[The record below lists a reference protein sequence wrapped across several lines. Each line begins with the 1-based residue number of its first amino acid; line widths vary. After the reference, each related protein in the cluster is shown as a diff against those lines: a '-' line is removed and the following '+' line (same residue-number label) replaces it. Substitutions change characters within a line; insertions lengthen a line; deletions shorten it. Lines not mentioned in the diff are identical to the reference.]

1 MPFTAVKTDFFRL
14 FMVLLIL
21 QIIFMKLRSNCC
33 KNRLLS
39 AFYGFIDIANNIYEA
54 EVKS

>member
-1 MPFTAVKTDFFRL
+1 MPFTAV
-14 FMVLLIL
+14 
-21 QIIFMKLRSNCC
+21 

-54 EVKS
+54 EVKKSAAEPF

>member
-1 MPFTAVKTDFFRL
+1 MPFTAV
-14 FMVLLIL
+14 
-21 QIIFMKLRSNCC
+21 

-54 EVKS
+54 EVKKICCRAFLRMQQYEF